1 MATNFTFVHVSDP
14 ATNPKPEESQQ
25 IRSRCMQG
33 KNNREDS
40 HRSIRE
46 RKRREKQAMEDMQ
59 VVQTSMR
66 PPTPMLSADT
76 LISDLS
82 LVRFAGPDID
92 AEAKGILAYNLVNHS
107 VFALDRAVDFCM
119 LEHASF
125 TFLFHDPAF
134 LDSILTAS
142 NAASDLRP
150 TWDGKPSPKT
160 LLHLRT
166 TLHLLREKM
175 SAKPSV
181 HEDESILVVINLA
194 LLSAIIGDW
203 PAAASHLYDTP
214 RYEVAMSTTYTSHP
228 APPFRLE

>member
-92 AEAKGILAYNLVNHS
+92 AEAKGI
-107 VFALDRAVDFCM
+107 DFCM

>member
-92 AEAKGILAYNLVNHS
+92 AEAKGSKYLRLYPPHSLEQPHTYNV
-107 VFALDRAVDFCM
+107 V
-119 LEHASF
+119 
-125 TFLFHDPAF
+125 
-134 LDSILTAS
+134 
-142 NAASDLRP
+142 
-150 TWDGKPSPKT
+150 
-160 LLHLRT
+160 LRT
-166 TLHLLREKM
+166 T
-175 SAKPSV
+175 
-181 HEDESILVVINLA
+181 
-194 LLSAIIGDW
+194 
-203 PAAASHLYDTP
+203 TP
-214 RYEVAMSTTYTSHP
+214 RPRTQE
-228 APPFRLE
+228 